1 MLLEGNRDGRDCGEG
16 WNEREVRESVLIE
29 AFVSSS
35 SGWLGFCE
43 VVG

>member
-1 MLLEGNRDGRDCGEG
+1 
-16 WNEREVRESVLIE
+16 VLIE